1 MSKVK
6 TLNIFKHFTFITSVM
21 LGVASVFTFIDGG
34 RSTFGAIAAG
44 TVWAVLSISYFV
56 CYFHVSKL
64 LNNANK

>member
-64 LNNANK
+64 LNNASK

>member
-64 LNNANK
+64 LNNASN

>member
-1 MSKVK
+1 MSKIK

-64 LNNANK
+64 LNNASK